1 VGHAPYIAAVDGPDL
16 APASRKR
23 SRPDPIAEHLTP
35 IVGDDLAARLAS
47 VEQAIV
53 GLRHD
58 VATGFQE
65 VASRAVVLAEA
76 TDEILTR
83 HAASLERLEH
93 MLLALPEAIPQPDLT
108 AMEGALRSLA
118 DGLITPIEA
127 AVQAT
132 LELRGEVADLVAR
145 VEESDVG
152 TLSSQVDLVSDRLST
167 LLGGPTLTELMD
179 RLDEIADR
187 GNR

>member
-1 VGHAPYIAAVDGPDL
+1 LPAVDGPEL

-23 SRPDPIAEHLTP
+23 SRPDPVLEHAP
-35 IVGDDLAARLAS
+35 IVGDDLTTRLVA

-53 GLRHD
+53 GLRHE
-58 VATGFQE
+58 VTAGFQE
-65 VASRAVVLAEA
+65 VASRALVLAEA

-83 HAASLERLEH
+83 HTDALGRLEQ
-93 MLLALPEAIPQPDLT
+93 MLLALPDAIPQPDLVS
-108 AMEGALRSLA
+108 MEGALRSLA
-118 DGLITPIEA
+118 EGLITPIEA

-132 LELRGEVADLVAR
+132 LELRGEVAELVAR
-145 VEESDVG
+145 VEETEIA
-152 TLSSQVDLVSDRLST
+152 TLSSQVDLVSDRLLT

-187 GNR
+187 NR